1 MGRPLNVDWTDS
13 APALRERY
21 RGATDHQ
28 DRTRLHALWLVRE
41 GRTLLSVAE
50 ALGVCYESVRRW
62 IDWYRVGGLPEV
74 LSRRHG
80 GSGGPQRRLSQKHG
94 EQLRR
99 KAERGELSTVWDGV
113 EWARREAGVTY
124 SYSGMRHV
132 FARLQLKKKVPR
144 QQAPQADPKA
154 QEAWK
159 KGAERAS

>member
-80 GSGGPQRRLSQKHG
+80 GSGGPQRRLSQKHE

-132 FARLQLKKKVPR
+132 FARLQLKKKVPLSR
-144 QQAPQADPKA
+144 HRRPTPKRRRHG
-154 QEAWK
+154 K